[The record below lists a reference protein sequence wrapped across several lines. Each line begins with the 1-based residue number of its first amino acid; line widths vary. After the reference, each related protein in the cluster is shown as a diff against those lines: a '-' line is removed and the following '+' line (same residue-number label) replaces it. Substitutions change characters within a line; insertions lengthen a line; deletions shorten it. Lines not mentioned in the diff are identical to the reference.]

1 MNTHTHTLTLTDDE
15 LYTVI
20 AGLKVRETRLLQHK
34 RRAER
39 IADKYRAG
47 AVPPPDYKMP
57 DGPSIVKVQEAKI
70 AKIDRLLTASVVLR
84 GYLDDAKEKQIL

>member
-1 MNTHTHTLTLTDDE
+1 MNTHTITLTDDE
-15 LYTVI
+15 LRIVI
-20 AGLKVRETRLLQHK
+20 TSLRTRETRLRQRQ
-34 RRAER
+34 RRSER

-57 DGPSIVKVQEAKI
+57 DGPAIVKEQEAKI
-70 AKIDRLLTASVVLR
+70 AKIDELIAASETLR